1 MTSFLD
7 LSKLLNRLR
16 PYAGVVAVA
25 FAGCVL
31 TFLTVRGEIRQS
43 EELLRVQFEWRSQNE
58 AVRFQRS
65 LERAVEAVD
74 SVGGYM
80 NASVHVNDAT
90 FALFARD
97 ALHNHAEFR
106 ALQWL
111 PRITADKRP
120 AFEAELGRIR
130 PGSRI
135 TEFHDGE
142 MITAGMR
149 DEYIPIRYTEPFSGN
164 EAVFG
169 FDVATQP
176 SNLKSMSLARD
187 MGTMTTSGMFTLV
200 QDGGQQAVILYRPV
214 YRRGMS
220 VETAD
225 QRRVALL
232 GFGAGVLLIK
242 EVLAWSLQGTPPT
255 GLDFHILDL
264 SATGEGQLLYHHAS
278 RSRSADEHPP
288 SLEEVRAGLHRTIN
302 VSLPGREWQL
312 VFNPAPLLQK
322 EFGGS
327 SYLSTLLGG
336 LLLTGLLSI
345 YLLRSIQY
353 GEQMEVAQRGSR
365 LGSWHFNV
373 LTRRTIWSAQE
384 YRCLG
389 YEPGGCVPGLEAFL
403 AALHPEDRP
412 LFEAQRQA
420 LMAGEHDDM
429 ELFLRVI
436 HPDGSEHI
444 VHERAMVTRDPRGKV
459 LNISGTTQDV
469 TERKQQEEKLRLSAR
484 LMDSSQEAMVI
495 TDPRGTILDVNPAFS
510 VITGYRREEVIGG
523 NPRLWKSQHH
533 DADFY
538 QNLWAALGVDGYW
551 RGEIWNRRKD
561 GDAFPS
567 WQTISAV
574 HDDQGHTTHYVSV
587 FSDISSLVQT
597 REQLTYQ
604 AYHDPLT
611 GLPNR
616 LLFNDRLTHA
626 LTRAERDGG
635 QVAVLFLDLDRFK
648 HVNDSLGHPAGDAL
662 LRAVAQRLSQSGR
675 KEDTVS
681 RTGGDE
687 FILLMEELRDPQDAA
702 HLADK
707 LLRVLAEPHVIQGH
721 DLYVS
726 SSIGISLYP
735 RDGESAEVLVR
746 NADTAMYQAKS
757 AGRKTYSFYT
767 QDLTAKATERLQIE
781 SDLRRALEQRE
792 LTVYYQPQVDL
803 EKGRFIGAEALVR
816 WNHPVLGF
824 LPPDRFI
831 PIAEDTGLIIEL
843 GEQVMREACLQA
855 RRWLDA
861 GFELETVGVNVAGPQ
876 LQRSDFVATVRR
888 VLAETGLPAKHL
900 DLEVTETFI
909 MEHADVTFD
918 LLNDLR
924 ALGVTLSIDDFGTG
938 YSSLAYLK
946 RLPIDRLKLD
956 RAFIKDLPDDE
967 EDAAITRAVVA
978 LSGSLGLR
986 LVVEGVENVEQMA
999 FLKNMGCREI
1009 QGYYFGRPVPA
1020 ADFIWRTG
1028 LD

>member
-1 MTSFLD
+1 
-7 LSKLLNRLR
+7 
-16 PYAGVVAVA
+16 
-25 FAGCVL
+25 
-31 TFLTVRGEIRQS
+31 
-43 EELLRVQFEWRSQNE
+43 
-58 AVRFQRS
+58 
-65 LERAVEAVD
+65 
-74 SVGGYM
+74 
-80 NASVHVNDAT
+80 
-90 FALFARD
+90 
-97 ALHNHAEFR
+97 
-106 ALQWL
+106 
-111 PRITADKRP
+111 
-120 AFEAELGRIR
+120 
-130 PGSRI
+130 
-135 TEFHDGE
+135 
-142 MITAGMR
+142 
-149 DEYIPIRYTEPFSGN
+149 
-164 EAVFG
+164 
-169 FDVATQP
+169 
-176 SNLKSMSLARD
+176 
-187 MGTMTTSGMFTLV
+187 
-200 QDGGQQAVILYRPV
+200 
-214 YRRGMS
+214 
-220 VETAD
+220 
-225 QRRVALL
+225 
-232 GFGAGVLLIK
+232 
-242 EVLAWSLQGTPPT
+242 
-255 GLDFHILDL
+255 
-264 SATGEGQLLYHHAS
+264 
-278 RSRSADEHPP
+278 
-288 SLEEVRAGLHRTIN
+288 
-302 VSLPGREWQL
+302 
-312 VFNPAPLLQK
+312 
-322 EFGGS
+322 
-327 SYLSTLLGG
+327 
-336 LLLTGLLSI
+336 
-345 YLLRSIQY
+345 
-353 GEQMEVAQRGSR
+353 
-365 LGSWHFNV
+365 
-373 LTRRTIWSAQE
+373 
-384 YRCLG
+384 
-389 YEPGGCVPGLEAFL
+389 
-403 AALHPEDRP
+403 
-412 LFEAQRQA
+412 
-420 LMAGEHDDM
+420 MAGERNDM
-429 ELFLRVI
+429 DLFLRVI

-495 TDPRGTILDVNPAFS
+495 TDPRGKILDVNPAFS
-510 VITGYRREEVIGG
+510 EITGYRREEVIGG

-538 QNLWAALGVDGYW
+538 QSLWAALGADGYW

-597 REQLTYQ
+597 REQLAYQ

-681 RTGGDE
+681 RIGGDE
-687 FILLMEELRDPQDAA
+687 FIMLMEELRDPQDAA

-735 RDGESAEVLVR
+735 RDGGSAEVLVR

-767 QDLTAKATERLQIE
+767 QDLTVKATERLQIE

-831 PIAEDTGLIIEL
+831 PVAEDTGLIIEL
-843 GEQVMREACLQA
+843 GEQVLREACLQA
-855 RRWLDA
+855 RRWLEA
-861 GFELETVGVNVAGPQ
+861 GIELETVGVNVAGPQ
-876 LQRSDFVATVRR
+876 LQRSDFVSTVRR

-918 LLNDLR
+918 QLHELR

-986 LVVEGVENVEQMA
+986 LVVEGVETAEQMA

-1020 ADFIWRTG
+1020 ADFIWRAG